1 MVYADFYSGF
11 WSRGWRRKDDLGLCL
26 GTAVLMTLILAAPV
40 SAAKE
45 ASNSKFAVCQKEAI
59 DTEYMDVEKC
69 EKSVADGLIEQIRK
83 TQGQALLDFMKNRT
97 LNSMKQ
103 QHKAFIALRD
113 CAMGKI
119 QSHNNLACEDILHK
133 VKVES
138 LMVGLPEIRTELAL
152 MDTAL
157 PAGGTSPLVPVD
169 SEKVRE
175 EAASEKGLSHY
186 SERALGQRFNPRL
199 EHELTDVKIPPLT
212 TAEMVDVLD
221 VYENEEEL
229 IRQEYRKGLQAVD
242 CDKVGI
248 ISPVQCRANLRRSE
262 NDAIASGIRSFR
274 KSHRANYLR
283 LIHDNP
289 LLAHIDAREVTEPD
303 IDKKIGEAASRYLKV
318 LETQYKKLQKKKGDD
333 LLYLMANNDLV
344 ETTIKSLPPEHR
356 STTCNVAEGLSKDL
370 FWDELGTDLL
380 LGAGIALGGVA
391 ICAATATLGCVGG
404 VAVAVGVASAA
415 VGEAAIIAKEQ
426 AKYEQTVANV
436 LMGTGSAEDAEAQ
449 RMTRNL
455 SVALSPL
462 AMWGTGVG
470 SHIVT
475 RTLRTRFT
483 NETFDRMWTRGLSKA
498 QREALPARLAGD
510 AALRESHGQL
520 KDALIQ
526 VSRDKSKVLPARAQ
540 DDLMKNVNRAIADL
554 GEGESLPPMD
564 VALAALKEMAASPVT
579 SQAYKEALG
588 RLNVY
593 TKALKEINLE
603 KDTRFRA
610 RVVKWVHKLVGRGK
624 ITQQSAEKLQRCLHE
639 TGGGATA
646 IPKNPMSIASCWQ

>member
-1 MVYADFYSGF
+1 MS
-11 WSRGWRRKDDLGLCL
+11 
-26 GTAVLMTLILAAPV
+26 
-40 SAAKE
+40 SAMIPTHVGAEEEK
-45 ASNSKFAVCQKEAI
+45 SKFAACQKEVI
-59 DTEYMDVEKC
+59 DRDYMDVEKC
-69 EKSVADGLIEQIRK
+69 EKATADGLMEQMRK
-83 TQGQALLDFMKNRT
+83 TQGQALLDFMKTRT
-97 LNSMKQ
+97 LNNMKH
-103 QHKAFIALRD
+103 QHKAFVALRD
-113 CAMGKI
+113 CASGKI
-119 QSHNNLACEDILHK
+119 KSHNNLSCEDILHK

-152 MDTAL
+152 IDTAL
-157 PAGGTSPLVPVD
+157 PAGGSSPLVPLD

-175 EAASEKGLSHY
+175 EAGSEKGLSHY
-186 SERALGQRFNPRL
+186 SERAMMQRFNPQL

-212 TAEMVDVLD
+212 TAEMLDVLD

-229 IRQEYRKGLQAVD
+229 LRQEHRKGLHPVD
-242 CDKVGI
+242 CDKMVMT
-248 ISPVQCRANLRRSE
+248 SPALCRANINKAER
-262 NDAIASGIRSFR
+262 DAIATGIRAFR

-289 LLAHIDAREVTEPD
+289 LLAHIDAREVTDPD
-303 IDKKIGEAASRYLKV
+303 IDKKIGEAASRYLKI
-318 LETQYKKLQKKKGDD
+318 LEREYKKLQKKKGDD
-333 LLYLMANNDLV
+333 LLYLVANNELV
-344 ETTIKSLPPEHR
+344 ESTIKSLPPEHR

-370 FWDELGTDLL
+370 FWDELGMDLL

-391 ICAATATLGCVGG
+391 VCAATATLGCVGG

-455 SVALSPL
+455 SVAMSPL

-498 QREALPARLAGD
+498 QREALPTKLVGD
-510 AALRESHGQL
+510 SALRETHGQL
-520 KDALIQ
+520 KDTLIQ
-526 VSRDKSKVLPARAQ
+526 LSRDKSKVLPARAQ

-554 GEGESLPPMD
+554 GTGESLPPMD

-579 SQAYKEALG
+579 SRAYKEALG
-588 RLNVY
+588 RLNTY

-639 TGGGATA
+639 PGGGATSRGKSP
-646 IPKNPMSIASCWQ
+646 ISVASCWF